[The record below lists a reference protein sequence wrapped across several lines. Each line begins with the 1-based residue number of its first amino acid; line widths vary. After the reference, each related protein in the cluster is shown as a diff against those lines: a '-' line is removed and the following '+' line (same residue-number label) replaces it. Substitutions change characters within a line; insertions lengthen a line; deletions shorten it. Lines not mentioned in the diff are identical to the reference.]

1 MQKYGIKS
9 TKRAKGFYALQVGG
23 KEYFLMS
30 PNFHKEC
37 SSWLLSDT
45 TGNDPILYFDCKKFA
60 INHLASEVIQQ
71 ELESRG
77 GRTKIVVSTNY

>member
-9 TKRAKGFYALQVGG
+9 TKRAKGFYALKVGG

-37 SSWLLSDT
+37 SSWLLADM
-45 TGNDPILYFDCKKFA
+45 TGREPTLHFECKKFA
-60 INHLASEVIQQ
+60 IAHLQSEVLQQ
-71 ELESRG
+71 EIEARG